1 MKRVFE
7 IELNVPDDF
16 DATYNQPY
24 QFGGRCSIRDGNL
37 AWSVYADAKVPTSQW
52 RVARAS
58 DEGTQARFRDNGRSG
73 WSEGK
78 LLHVD
83 SAKDGTVFLALI
95 NGSTS
100 TEWFDFCEVQ
110 V

>member
-7 IELNVPDDF
+7 IELDVPADF
-16 DATYNQPY
+16 DETYNPPY
-24 QFGGRCSIRDGNL
+24 QFGSRYKIRDGML
-37 AWSVYADAKVPTSQW
+37 MWSVYADAKTPEPQW
-52 RVARAS
+52 RKARAS
-58 DEGTQARFRDNGRSG
+58 DEGTQARFSDNGRSG

-83 SAKDGTVFLALI
+83 SAKDGTIFLALI
-95 NGSTS
+95 NSSTS

-110 V
+110 L

>member
-7 IELNVPDDF
+7 IELDVPDDF
-16 DATYNQPY
+16 ASKYNPPY
-24 QFGGRCSIRDGNL
+24 LLGSRCVVANGVL
-37 AWSVYADAKVPTSQW
+37 AWNVYADPNVQTLQW

-58 DEGTQARFRDNGRSG
+58 DEGKLARFKDDGFAG

-83 SAKDGTVFLALI
+83 SDKNGCIFLALV
-95 NGSTS
+95 NTS
-100 TEWFDFCEVQ
+100 PQWFDFCEVQ

>member
-1 MKRVFE
+1 MKRKFE

-24 QFGGRCSIRDGNL
+24 QFGGRYSLREVML
-37 AWSVYADAKVPTSQW
+37 AWSVYADRKVPTQQW
-52 RVARAS
+52 RNARAS
-58 DEGTQARFRDNGRSG
+58 DEGTQARFRDDGSLG

-83 SAKDGTVFLALI
+83 SAKDGTIFLALI

-110 V
+110 L

>member
-1 MKRVFE
+1 MKRTFE

-16 DATYNQPY
+16 DETYNQPY
-24 QFGGRCSIRDGNL
+24 EFGSYCVIRDGML
-37 AWSVYADAKVPTSQW
+37 FWSVYADRKVPTQQW
-52 RVARAS
+52 RNARAS
-58 DEGTQARFRDNGRSG
+58 DEGTQARFRDDGSVG

-83 SAKDGTVFLALI
+83 SAKDGNVFLALI

-110 V
+110 L